1 MGPTQHRTAR
11 RRRMSFGAISMGLA
25 VAVAVFSCTRLDAPS
40 QAPDGG
46 GSSGGG
52 ASSSASGSGSGVGVG
67 SASGSSGGSVSSS
80 GEMVVDGAAPDAA
93 KMACGAATFKDP
105 YTPGY
110 QPDPSKAGQAQ
121 SVINSMSVAELVQQ
135 MRGTPPGTSSNANYG
150 DIFRTTDN
158 VNKGIKGF
166 LFRDGPRGVNL
177 AAQLPNGQQGYSTAF
192 PVPAARGASFDLALE
207 QQIGAA
213 MGDETLAS
221 GNTLMLAPVINI
233 LRHPAWG
240 RAQETYGEDSYLLG
254 RLGSAYVSGVQQYVP
269 ACAKHY
275 AANNIEN
282 GRASDNAQMDDQT
295 LHEIYG
301 RQYEMVIQDG
311 GVACIMA
318 AYNLV
323 NGAKCTTNSELLTDM
338 LRTTFGFQ
346 GFVLSDWWA
355 MSPGQHAPGDP
366 QAGPNVLNMNAA
378 AGVNAGLDIELPWAL
393 NYGQLESL
401 AGNGTVQQSKLAAGA
416 TRILMQKL
424 RFNVASIPPVG
435 LQKPTTSLDTGTGSI
450 VNNDAHV
457 QLAYQSALES
467 MVLLKNDKQ
476 TLPIN
481 KANVHTISV
490 LGASVQ
496 YSVSTLT
503 GTQTLNFATDVR
515 LGDMGSS
522 RVFSDPAKS
531 TGPAPGIAT
540 SAGGGIKVV
549 SGSDPSLASSADFV
563 VVVVGLTPYDE
574 GEEYTNA
581 GDRTSF
587 ALDAKQSNT
596 NIQNGLI
603 AQVAGMGKPMVV
615 VVEAGSVI
623 DMPWLA
629 QVPAVVMA
637 WYPGMDGGHALGD
650 LLFGNAIASGPE
662 AGTAANFSGKLPI
675 TWPKSWNDEPPFN
688 SGATTTMSY
697 YLGYRHF
704 EHNGVSPL
712 YAFGHGLSYT
722 TFSYSN
728 LFVPCSTV
736 TTDGVV
742 NVAANI
748 TNTGTVAGD
757 ETAFLFVAY
766 PNSSVTTRQS
776 QNYKELKGFH
786 RTAKAIPPGQ
796 TVNVT
801 FPLRI
806 ADLKYWDASSKS
818 WKIETGTVQILV
830 GPSYDNLTLKDTLT
844 VH

>member
-1 MGPTQHRTAR
+1 
-11 RRRMSFGAISMGLA
+11 
-25 VAVAVFSCTRLDAPS
+25 
-40 QAPDGG
+40 
-46 GSSGGG
+46 
-52 ASSSASGSGSGVGVG
+52 
-67 SASGSSGGSVSSS
+67 
-80 GEMVVDGAAPDAA
+80 MVVDGAVLDAA
-93 KMACGAATFKDP
+93 KTACASSTYQDP

-110 QPDPSKAGQAQ
+110 KPDPGKVSQAQ
-121 SVINSMSVAELVQQ
+121 SVVNSMNVAELVQQ
-135 MRGTPPGTSSNANYG
+135 MRGTSPGTSANANYG

-158 VNKGIKGF
+158 ASKGIKGF

-177 AAQLPNGQQGYSTAF
+177 AAQLPAGQQGYSTAF
-192 PVPAARGASFDLALE
+192 PVPAGRGASFDLALE

-233 LRHPAWG
+233 LRHPGWG

-282 GRASDNAQMDDQT
+282 GRGSDNAQMDEQT

-301 RQYEMVIQDG
+301 RQFEMVIQDA

-323 NGAKCTTNSELLTDM
+323 NGSKCTTSAELLTDM

-355 MSPGQHAPGDP
+355 MPPGQHAPGDP
-366 QAGPNVLNMNAA
+366 AVGPNVLNMNAI

-401 AGNGTVQQSKLAAGA
+401 AGNGGVQQSKLAAAA
-416 TRILMQKL
+416 TRIIVQKL
-424 RFNVASIPPVG
+424 RFNVASNPPVG
-435 LQKPTTSLDTGTGSI
+435 LQKPTTNVDTSTGSI

-481 KANVHTISV
+481 KASVHTIAV

-496 YSVSTLT
+496 YSVSTQT
-503 GTQTLNFATDVR
+503 GTQMLNFATDVR

-522 RVFSDPAKS
+522 RVFSDPTKS
-531 TGPAPGIAT
+531 TGPKAGIAAA
-540 SAGGGIKVV
+540 AGSGIKVV
-549 SGSDPSLASSADFV
+549 SGADPALASSADFV
-563 VVVVGLTPYDE
+563 VVVAGLTPYDE

-603 AQVAGMGKPMVV
+603 TQVAAMGKPMVV

-623 DMPWLA
+623 DMPWLG
-629 QVPAVVMA
+629 QVPAVIMA

-650 LLFGNAIASGPE
+650 LLFANSIGSGPD
-662 AGTAANFSGKLPI
+662 AGTSANFSGKLPI

-704 EHNGVSPL
+704 EHNGVAPL
-712 YAFGHGLSYT
+712 YAFGQGLNYT

-736 TTDGVV
+736 TSDGLV
-742 NVAANI
+742 NVTVNI
-748 TNTGTVAGD
+748 TNTGTVAGN

-776 QNYKELKGFH
+776 ANYRELKGFH
-786 RTAKAIPPGQ
+786 RTAKEIPSGQ
-796 TVNVT
+796 TINVAI
-801 FPLRI
+801 PLRI
-806 ADLKYWDASSKS
+806 SDLKYWDAGSKS
-818 WKIETGTVQILV
+818 WKIENGTVQILV
-830 GPSYDNLTLKDTLT
+830 GPSYDNLVLKDMLT
-844 VH
+844 IH